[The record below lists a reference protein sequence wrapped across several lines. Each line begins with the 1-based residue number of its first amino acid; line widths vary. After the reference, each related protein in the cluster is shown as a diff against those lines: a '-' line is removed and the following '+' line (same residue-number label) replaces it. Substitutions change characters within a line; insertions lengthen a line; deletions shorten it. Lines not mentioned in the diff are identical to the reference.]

1 MVQKKGVFSNMGK
14 GTIYLIVFLLGLICL
29 LPMLNILAVSFS
41 GSAAVAANKVGFL
54 PVDFTPAAYK
64 KILEDHQSG
73 VHLAFPCCVW
83 CWVWV

>member
-41 GSAAVAANKVGFL
+41 GSAAVAANMV
-54 PVDFTPAAYK
+54 
-64 KILEDHQSG
+64 
-73 VHLAFPCCVW
+73 
-83 CWVWV
+83 